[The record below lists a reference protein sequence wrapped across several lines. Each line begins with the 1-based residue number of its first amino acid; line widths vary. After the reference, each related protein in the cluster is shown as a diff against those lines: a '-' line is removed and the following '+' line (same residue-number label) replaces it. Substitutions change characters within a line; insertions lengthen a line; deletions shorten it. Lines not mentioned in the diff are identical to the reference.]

1 VSTIIEAL
9 AALTPAQ
16 RSAELS
22 AALAERDALAA
33 QSPGLF
39 AEQLR
44 IKQRIDAHLKEL
56 AALRWRIEVL
66 AALAERDTVK

>member
-1 VSTIIEAL
+1 MSTIIEAL

-22 AALAERDALAA
+22 AALAQRDALAA

-56 AALRWRIEVL
+56 SALRWRIEVL